1 MYINITHILNPNAV
15 TRHSRLT
22 LKSLLQGNITQIYV
36 RPGKINILNPVS
48 AVGQYQ
54 WYRWRERRVATQRN
68 KPWTHPADALRGA
81 GRSRLCW
88 FQQTRYSLAAETKR
102 SCVTV
107 INPTRRYLLSRRSG
121 LLSAAFTARAVATVR
136 RHDELHTAAQSGP
149 PTVTRGADR
158 EHSWLKLP
166 LS

>member
-54 WYRWRERRVATQRN
+54 WYRWRERRDATQQTLNTSSRCSEGRRALAALLI
-68 KPWTHPADALRGA
+68 PADALLARGGDEA
-81 GRSRLCW
+81 FVRDCNKPDASLPAR
-88 FQQTRYSLAAETKR
+88 QTERTAFRRIYR
-102 SCVTV
+102 SCC
-107 INPTRRYLLSRRSG
+107 RYCSPPWWTAHS
-121 LLSAAFTARAVATVR
+121 SAVR
-136 RHDELHTAAQSGP
+136 TPNGH
-149 PTVTRGADR
+149 TRGWPRTLLTEITALL
-158 EHSWLKLP
+158 E
-166 LS
+166 